1 VYTSD
6 RTRDAALAAALFLV
20 LTLAMTW
27 PLALGLTHDIAGDFG
42 DPLLNTWILAWDVTH
57 LGRGWWDANIFFPHP
72 LALAYSEHLLPQA
85 LQALPVFVV
94 SGNAVL
100 SYNVVFLSTFVL
112 SGLGMFLF
120 VRELTRD
127 PLVSLVG
134 GLAFAFAP
142 YRISSLP
149 HLQVLSAAWMPF
161 VLLGFRRYFDT
172 RGWRPLAGA
181 AAAWWLQ
188 NLSSGYYLLYFS
200 PVVILYLVWEITARG
215 LWSDTRVN
223 GSVIA
228 TVAAVGAGTASFVWP
243 YLALR
248 RLGFSPRSLTETQ
261 HYSAD
266 VYAWFTAD
274 PNLHLW
280 GSLAQAWPKPEGSLF
295 PGLTVTAIAIVALA
309 RAFATEDR
317 SAKSLALR
325 ETATP
330 LREESVARAL
340 QASAF
345 RVLLLMCSAVTLA
358 LLLGFTIRLPGLKI
372 AGFPRALAVTA
383 LVAAVGLG
391 TSARARSSV
400 IAWLRTP
407 VAFFTLITIF
417 AIAMSFGPA
426 IYARGRLV
434 SEIGPYAFFYRFV
447 PGFDGLRVPAR
458 FGMIAA
464 FGLAVLAPL
473 TLTLIRSDRRRW
485 QTASVVGALII
496 LEAFAQPIPINQ
508 NSPDYARQGLA
519 PLPTLGAETPAVYRY
534 AVTLPESSAI
544 LELPLGEPAFDLRY
558 MYYST
563 RHWRSL
569 VNGYTGGQPADY
581 ELLDHLLQD
590 ALTRPERAWT
600 ALRNSR
606 ATHVI
611 VHESYYAGDAGPRI
625 SAWLRANGVQ
635 EIAAFGSDRVFQI
648 P

>member
-27 PLALGLTHDIAGDFG
+27 PLALGLTRDIAGDFG

-72 LALAYSEHLLPQA
+72 LALAYSDHLLPQA

-94 SGNAVL
+94 SGNPVL

-149 HLQVLSAAWMPF
+149 HLQVLSSAWMPF

-200 PVVILYLVWEITARG
+200 PVVILYLAWEITARG
-215 LWSDTRVN
+215 LWSDTRLN

-228 TVAAVGAGTASFVWP
+228 TVAAVGACTAPFVWP
-243 YLALR
+243 YLELR
-248 RLGFSPRSLTETQ
+248 RLGFSPRSLTEIQ

-280 GSLAQAWPKPEGSLF
+280 GSLAQAWPKAEGSLF

-309 RAFATEDR
+309 RAFATQDR
-317 SAKSLALR
+317 SARS
-325 ETATP
+325 P
-330 LREESVARAL
+330 
-340 QASAF
+340 AF
-345 RVLLLMCSAVTLA
+345 RVLLLMSSAVALA

-372 AGFPRALAVTA
+372 AGFPRALAVTS
-383 LVAAVGLG
+383 LIAAVGLG

-426 IYARGRLV
+426 IHAGGRLV

-508 NSPDYARQGLA
+508 NSPDYARPGLA
-519 PLPTLGAETPAVYRY
+519 PLPVLGAETPAVYRY
-534 AVTLPESSAI
+534 VVTLPESSAI

-569 VNGYTGGQPADY
+569 VNGYSGGQPADY
-581 ELLDHLLQD
+581 EQLDPLLQD
-590 ALTRPERAWT
+590 ALTVPERAWT

-625 SAWLRANGVQ
+625 SAWLRANGAQ